1 MTDGIILSYK
11 EIKDIVDVLPK
22 ENRLEVYRIL
32 KNTYFSHKT
41 TKDDLNIF
49 KKKIGEY
56 LKKKDTPRC
65 LTDKEIEEVLSVI
78 KPLPSPIK
86 LIAEDNL
93 RQLKEILS
101 YKLKQNKFSVK
112 DDTLDKIKQYIK
124 KQYLTSLC
132 PYGESVGANSAMS
145 ISQPLTQATLN
156 TFHSSGSSNKQAGTL
171 KYLESLFAVSKPSK
185 DITVAHFKD
194 KNITYEEMVIL
205 TNSLKGVSVKDVIVS
220 EQILSSLTPEDNI
233 MYENYLKVMNTN
245 FIYKGKK
252 FLRIQLNLKECYKY
266 NIFINDVVRA
276 IEKNSKTTELRQAI
290 KCIASSTYKGI
301 IDIHVDPE
309 FIKFSLTKKDSN
321 LPLSGNIEDLN
332 NIFLSTWLPGRF
344 KEMFVKGIKDIDYIS
359 ISDPTNLNTTYREE
373 PVLDSV
379 SLEKYSKKPYN
390 LKLEDAGRLWRINLD
405 KKALLTKGIKS
416 EQYINLFESVD
427 IKIID
432 SDIKQR
438 TLIVLLP
445 QKLEVYYYDEKDNN
459 KIKNLYSMKE
469 GILYDEKND
478 KKVDGIGPIKLIEN
492 HLEFAIKDLAVKIK
506 TIFND
511 ITNNSIDLPTIPNV
525 YRTAYYYYITIEGK
539 NIIGELMNNKVLD
552 TPFTYP
558 DNVNNVYNT
567 LGIEAARF
575 YLISKYN
582 ESEITSGGNPVNI
595 ELLID
600 YQTTLGRLLPVSFIG
615 VNKAGG
621 SILSEVG
628 FEQAM
633 DVLQRNSAFGN
644 IDNLKGLTG
653 SVMTGKFCH
662 NGTGFSNIT
671 YDKEYLKDEDNKR
684 ITGEENKNIPLETDF
699 VVGPCYKTI
708 SEDLNIDYKR
718 KDMQDD
724 INFNL
729 PEEGKE
735 SELCLKENI
744 PDPPRMEA
752 PEIFSPVQNEE
763 VDIQLP
769 EKENYDVFADLE
781 IPEDPGEL
789 ESDYF

>member
-1 MTDGIILSYK
+1 MFRVDPGEMELNPEFQAELELERQAEQVAAQAAEAGATTPTGGQPGQAQPQQPATAEQQAPWQQGFDLGDAARQVAEGALAIPTGVLDFGVDLINKLPSK
-11 EIKDIVDVLPK
+11 EVEGMVNPFRPGGQVQKLPEFQTK
-22 ENRLEVYRIL
+22 HIQAVREIGSVVVP
-32 KNTYFSHKT
+32 TYFLGRS
-41 TKDDLNIF
+41 LLGAGAAAQARVGWS
-49 KKKIGEY
+49 IG
-56 LKKKDTPRC
+56 
-65 LTDKEIEEVLSVI
+65 
-78 KPLPSPIK
+78 
-86 LIAEDNL
+86 
-93 RQLKEILS
+93 
-101 YKLKQNKFSVK
+101 
-112 DDTLDKIKQYIK
+112 
-124 KQYLTSLC
+124 
-132 PYGESVGANSAMS
+132 
-145 ISQPLTQATLN
+145 
-156 TFHSSGSSNKQAGTL
+156 
-171 KYLESLFAVSKPSK
+171 
-185 DITVAHFKD
+185 
-194 KNITYEEMVIL
+194 
-205 TNSLKGVSVKDVIVS
+205 
-220 EQILSSLTPEDNI
+220 
-233 MYENYLKVMNTN
+233 
-245 FIYKGKK
+245 
-252 FLRIQLNLKECYKY
+252 
-266 NIFINDVVRA
+266 
-276 IEKNSKTTELRQAI
+276 
-290 KCIASSTYKGI
+290 
-301 IDIHVDPE
+301 
-309 FIKFSLTKKDSN
+309 
-321 LPLSGNIEDLN
+321 N
-332 NIFLSTWLPGRF
+332 NA
-344 KEMFVKGIKDIDYIS
+344 FVK
-359 ISDPTNLNTTYREE
+359 
-373 PVLDSV
+373 
-379 SLEKYSKKPYN
+379 
-390 LKLEDAGRLWRINLD
+390 
-405 KKALLTKGIKS
+405 ALG
-416 EQYINLFESVD
+416 
-427 IKIID
+427 
-432 SDIKQR
+432 
-438 TLIVLLP
+438 
-445 QKLEVYYYDEKDNN
+445 
-459 KIKNLYSMKE
+459 
-469 GILYDEKND
+469 
-478 KKVDGIGPIKLIEN
+478 
-492 HLEFAIKDLAVKIK
+492 
-506 TIFND
+506 
-511 ITNNSIDLPTIPNV
+511 
-525 YRTAYYYYITIEGK
+525 
-539 NIIGELMNNKVLD
+539 
-552 TPFTYP
+552 
-558 DNVNNVYNT
+558 T

-582 ESEITSGGNPVNI
+582 ESDITSGGNPVNI